1 MSVQEIQIEGRV
13 ALSALRF
20 NPGARLRALALHGWL
35 DNAMSFAALAERL
48 PEVEITALEF
58 AGHGGSDHLPP
69 GTYYHFVDY
78 CMDLFAALDHLGDPP
93 DMVLAHSLGGAV
105 ATAFAAALPE
115 RVKRLV
121 LLEALGPISGSAD
134 RATLAL
140 RNALLD
146 RARLGEKKLR
156 LFSSVDDAVS
166 ARLSAN
172 RMERSSAEA
181 LMQRGLRA
189 VPGGYIWAS
198 DPRLTLD
205 TPIRL
210 GEDMVEAWIGGIESP
225 TLVIVGDD
233 IPVFFPIERQQ
244 ARFAR
249 LKQGKL
255 CRLPGRHHL
264 HMDDPEPVAAA
275 VRAFLED

>member
-1 MSVQEIQIEGRV
+1 MSAQEIQIEGRV
-13 ALSALRF
+13 SLSALRF
-20 NPGARLRALALHGWL
+20 NAGAGMRALALHGWL
-35 DNAMSFAALAERL
+35 DNAMSFAALAGQM

-58 AGHGGSDHLPP
+58 AGHGRCDHLPA
-69 GTYYHFVDY
+69 GTFYHFVDY
-78 CMDLFAALDHLGDPP
+78 CGDVLAALEQLGDPP
-93 DMVLAHSLGGAV
+93 DFILAHSLGGAV
-105 ATAFAAALPE
+105 ATAFAAALPD

-121 LLEALGPISGSAD
+121 LLEALGPISGGAD

-146 RARLGEKKLR
+146 RARLGDKQLR
-156 LFSSVDDAVS
+156 LFASVADAVA

-172 RMERSSAEA
+172 RMAPSSAEA

-189 VPGGYIWAS
+189 VPGGFLWAS

-210 GEDMVEAWIGGIESP
+210 GEDVVEAWIDAIACP
-225 TLVIVGDD
+225 TLVIVGEE
-233 IPVFFPIERQQ
+233 IPAFFPIERQQ

-249 LKQGKL
+249 LRQGTL

-264 HMDDPEPVAAA
+264 HMDDPAPAAA
-275 VRAFLED
+275 AIRAFVS